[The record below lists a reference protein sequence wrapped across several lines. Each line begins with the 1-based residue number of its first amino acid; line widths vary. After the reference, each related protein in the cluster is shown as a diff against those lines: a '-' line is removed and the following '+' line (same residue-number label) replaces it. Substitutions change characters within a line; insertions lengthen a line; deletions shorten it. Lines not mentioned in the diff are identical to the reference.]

1 MQWDGKYLAIGN
13 NTEGAGTIYQF
24 AINGEKGT
32 KVGSTPLNGSGG
44 AIQFWIEQANVY
56 RTGTLYQMTL
66 DSGRTRQEV
75 RRRKPSPA
83 VLTFHGVRR
92 SAR

>member
-44 AIQFWIEQANVY
+44 AIQFWIEQANVIVPEPF
-56 RTGTLYQMTL
+56 T
-66 DSGRTRQEV
+66 
-75 RRRKPSPA
+75 K
-83 VLTFHGVRR
+83 
-92 SAR
+92 